1 MKRIYC
7 FILTSRPIIIGKN
20 QNTIEEINTK
30 YIDVRLEV
38 NKGIIENCKIYGDFF
53 GVDDVSDI
61 EKLLTGVRY
70 SKQEVEE
77 ALKGINVQT
86 YFGNITKEEF
96 IDLVY

>member
-1 MKRIYC
+1 MSVLK
-7 FILTSRPIIIGKN
+7 S
-20 QNTIEEINTK
+20 TK
-30 YIDVRLEV
+30 ELLKTV
-38 NKGIIENCKIYGDFF
+38 KF